1 LHDLICGAR
10 VNVLEIPDGIV
21 VKTGFEVIKKY
32 RATPF
37 PLQLACLDGIALL
50 RILPKA
56 IGDLIALAFLKC
68 YLANAPADVAIETTY
83 TMLYFIGW
91 DNTLLHCQFN
101 APPAPDSRLVAKTI
115 LIKTITT
122 NL

>member
-32 RATPF
+32 QATPF
-37 PLQLACLDGIALL
+37 PLGLVYLDGIALL
-50 RILPKA
+50 HILPKA

-68 YLANAPADVAIETTY
+68 YLANALADVAIETTY
-83 TMLYFIGW
+83 TRRRILCW
-91 DNTLLHCQFN
+91 D
-101 APPAPDSRLVAKTI
+101 
-115 LIKTITT
+115 
-122 NL
+122 